1 MQKIKILLL
10 SSAPNVHTKRWVRGL
25 SEKGVEILL
34 FSFEDADNDYYK
46 AMDGVQVV
54 SFGMKAHNLFGKL
67 KYLGVVHKLKRCIK
81 EFRPDILH
89 AHYATG
95 YGLVGALSGFSPYII
110 SVWGSDVYDFPHTFP
125 FARYI
130 LQWNLR
136 KADMILST
144 SRAMA
149 RETAR
154 YTSRKIEITP
164 FGVDTAKFKK
174 KEGLQPQNEFVVG
187 CVKTLDP
194 TYGIDILIKACKKV
208 VENNPSLPFR
218 LMIFGKG
225 NHREAYLRLSRELG
239 MERIVSFPGF
249 IDNDLLPDVYNSF
262 SVAVFPSRSES
273 FGVAAVEAMAC
284 QCPVV
289 CSDADGF
296 AEVVKDRETG
306 FLVPKEN
313 VEATAAAIQRFIEN
327 PSLRE
332 TMGKAGRARVEEF
345 YVWDK
350 NVDLMLDIYRQRIS
364 SNKTAL
370 RKKRID
376 SQGL

>member
-1 MQKIKILLL
+1 MQKIKLLLL
-10 SSAPNVHTKRWVRGL
+10 SSAPNVHTKRWVRSL

-34 FSFEDADNDYYK
+34 FSFEDADNDYYN
-46 AMDGVQVV
+46 AMKGVRVV
-54 SFGMKAHNLFGKL
+54 SFGMDAHSFFGKL
-67 KYLGVVHKLKRCIK
+67 KYLGLVRNLKQCIK

-125 FARYI
+125 FAKYI
-130 LQWNLR
+130 LQWNLK
-136 KADMILST
+136 KADKILST

-154 YTSRKIEITP
+154 YTSKEIEITP
-164 FGVDTAKFKK
+164 FGVDTEKFKK
-174 KEGLQPQNEFVVG
+174 KEGLQPQNEFVIG
-187 CVKTLDP
+187 CVKTLNP
-194 TYGIDILIKACKKV
+194 TYGIDVLIKACKKV
-208 VENNPSLPFR
+208 VENNPARPIR
-218 LMIFGKG
+218 LVIFGKG
-225 NHREAYLRLSRELG
+225 SHREAYLRLSRELG
-239 MERIVSFPGF
+239 MENTVSFPGF

-289 CSDADGF
+289 CSDAEGF

-313 VEATAAAIQRFIEN
+313 VEATAAAIQRFIED
-327 PSLRE
+327 PTLRN
-332 TMGKAGRARVEEF
+332 TMGKAGRERVEEF

-350 NVDLMLDIYRQRIS
+350 NVELMLEIYRQSIR
-364 SNKTAL
+364 SNKTEP
-370 RKKRID
+370 RENRI
-376 SQGL
+376 SR

>member
-1 MQKIKILLL
+1 MQKIKVLLL
-10 SSAPNVHTKRWVRGL
+10 SSAPNVHTKRWVRSL
-25 SEKGVEILL
+25 SEKGAEILL
-34 FSFEDADNDYYK
+34 FSFEDADNDFYNAIK
-46 AMDGVQVV
+46 GVQVV
-54 SFGMKAHNLFGKL
+54 SFGMNAHNFFEKL
-67 KYLGVVHKLKRCIK
+67 KYLGLVRKLKQCIK

-125 FARYI
+125 FAKYI
-130 LQWNLR
+130 LQWNLK
-136 KADMILST
+136 KADRILST

-154 YTSRKIEITP
+154 YTSKKIEITP
-164 FGVDTAKFKK
+164 FGVDTEKFKK
-174 KEGLQPQNEFVVG
+174 KEGLQPQNDFVIG
-187 CVKTLDP
+187 CVKTLNP
-194 TYGIDILIKACKKV
+194 TYGIDILIKACKRV
-208 VENNPSLPFR
+208 VENNSSRSIR
-218 LMIFGKG
+218 LVIFGKG
-225 NHREAYLRLSRELG
+225 SHQEAYLRLSRELG
-239 MERIVSFPGF
+239 MEKIVSFPGF

-313 VEATAAAIQRFIEN
+313 VDATAAAIQRFIED
-327 PSLRE
+327 PTLRD
-332 TMGKAGRARVEEF
+332 TMGKAGRARVEAF
-345 YVWDK
+345 YVWKK
-350 NVDLMLDIYRQRIS
+350 NVDLMLEIYRQSIGR
-364 SNKTAL
+364 
-370 RKKRID
+370 
-376 SQGL
+376 